1 MSEKRISTSKELQKT
16 RSYGKVRCHNP
27 SCLERLTPEP
37 GAKTI
42 KCPRCGMEY
51 RVYWLT
57 PQVPRIRGPVW
68 EVARKVVEE
77 KLKEKGL
84 ADK

>member
-1 MSEKRISTSKELQKT
+1 MSEKRVSTAEELQKT

-27 SCLERLTPEP
+27 SCLGRLTPEP

-68 EVARKVVEE
+68 ETCRKLAEK
-77 KLKEKGL
+77 KLKEL
-84 ADK
+84 ALE